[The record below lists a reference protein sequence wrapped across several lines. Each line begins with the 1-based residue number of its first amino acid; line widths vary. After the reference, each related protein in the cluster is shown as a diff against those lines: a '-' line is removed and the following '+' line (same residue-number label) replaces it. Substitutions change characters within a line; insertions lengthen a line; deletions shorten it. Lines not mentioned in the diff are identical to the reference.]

1 MYKLNVN
8 NDSNKRT
15 INPQFKKRGNNNCP
29 NINEES
35 KNTSTTTKYAI
46 GLGLIALASYCIYS
60 AIKKKPIKPNE
71 ELSQELKNVQ
81 KLYKEIF
88 NKDISANETKV
99 FVDKYKKII
108 ESNCDDKSFCE
119 KLIEE
124 ISKDLQT
131 KKPNIRKFYLDK
143 SELPAQLHNAG
154 MITAPSGSYIE
165 ICAFNYKNRPNST
178 KMYFNNLFHEM
189 QHVKQAEIMYRTDKE
204 KFIDT
209 LVDRFVANGESS
221 SYKKILKEFG
231 GNKDKTIKEIRN
243 RLETEMNTYW
253 GEFKPF
259 AKNSSEYEY
268 GLKLLENNNNYIP
281 YFKNEQAYKAQ
292 IIEKSAFEAEEKATK
307 LFAILSNTK
316 SI

>member
-71 ELSQELKNVQ
+71 ELSQELKNIQ

-108 ESNCDDKSFCE
+108 LC
-119 KLIEE
+119 
-124 ISKDLQT
+124 
-131 KKPNIRKFYLDK
+131 
-143 SELPAQLHNAG
+143 
-154 MITAPSGSYIE
+154 
-165 ICAFNYKNRPNST
+165 T
-178 KMYFNNLFHEM
+178 KM
-189 QHVKQAEIMYRTDKE
+189 KQIQMPKR
-204 KFIDT
+204 
-209 LVDRFVANGESS
+209 
-221 SYKKILKEFG
+221 
-231 GNKDKTIKEIRN
+231 
-243 RLETEMNTYW
+243 
-253 GEFKPF
+253 
-259 AKNSSEYEY
+259 
-268 GLKLLENNNNYIP
+268 
-281 YFKNEQAYKAQ
+281 
-292 IIEKSAFEAEEKATK
+292 
-307 LFAILSNTK
+307 
-316 SI
+316 